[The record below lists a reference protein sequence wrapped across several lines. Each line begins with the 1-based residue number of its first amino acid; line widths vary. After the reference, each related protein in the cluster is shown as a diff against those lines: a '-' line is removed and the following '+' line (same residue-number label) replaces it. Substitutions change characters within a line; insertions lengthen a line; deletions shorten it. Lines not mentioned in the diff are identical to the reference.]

1 MSGEKKLRC
10 TGNVFCVYLVYW
22 LAFGLFLGS
31 LACTRIA
38 GALSFYLSFLVGVT
52 FLFVYDCKDR
62 IKASPLRCMAA
73 FLLFAAITLVPFK
86 FVFDFYFTYILI
98 VALCCMSVI
107 FAYTFFLRERI
118 SRSPWKY
125 LMVFILVFLFITV
138 AITALPIP

>member
-1 MSGEKKLRC
+1 
-10 TGNVFCVYLVYW
+10 
-22 LAFGLFLGS
+22 
-31 LACTRIA
+31 
-38 GALSFYLSFLVGVT
+38 
-52 FLFVYDCKDR
+52 
-62 IKASPLRCMAA
+62 MAA